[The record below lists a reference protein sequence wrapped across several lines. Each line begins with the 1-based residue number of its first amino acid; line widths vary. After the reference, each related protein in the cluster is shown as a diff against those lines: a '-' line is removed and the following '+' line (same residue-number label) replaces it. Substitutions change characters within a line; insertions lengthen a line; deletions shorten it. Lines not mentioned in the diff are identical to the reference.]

1 MENLHE
7 SFRAFYMTTNILG
20 SWMESE
26 LFSSL
31 LGSNIDFEFL
41 ECSNVLGFC
50 HQLSFRVCG
59 CSFLRV

>member
-1 MENLHE
+1 
-7 SFRAFYMTTNILG
+7 MTTNILG

-50 HQLSFRVCG
+50 YQLSFKVCG